1 MGRQSS
7 IDSHD
12 ITVKSE
18 DSCSKNSLP
27 DDRASSSNQS
37 IGSVKSS
44 VRNKVKY
51 EESILRMQEIMAR
64 RLERLT
70 QYATY
75 TDAVEEETEADDILQ
90 LLSNLQQTNN
100 QNEITIQNL
109 QRQLVDL
116 ATERDAVNKKS
127 HMLEK
132 NMARHRAKQERK
144 KFADICSKHIE
155 EAQVLKWKVEKLG
168 KRCKRTEA
176 ELKKRPGLE
185 QMLIDLENKCTR
197 MESGP
202 KKNTTKRVPAESTGT
217 NSTASSTETP
227 TGNLV
232 RDKSRDEDNEI
243 SSCIPE
249 LIDLSSSELKD
260 ETLMKSDLGN
270 NQEPYSLQDLQEEN
284 EALYESIEEAMQL
297 SHYVN
302 KKMEGFVQEHAQSV
316 NVYEHRLA
324 ALQTKLDNSN
334 KSNAEMSWE
343 LCS

>member
-1 MGRQSS
+1 
-7 IDSHD
+7 
-12 ITVKSE
+12 
-18 DSCSKNSLP
+18 
-27 DDRASSSNQS
+27 
-37 IGSVKSS
+37 
-44 VRNKVKY
+44 
-51 EESILRMQEIMAR
+51 MA
-64 RLERLT
+64 
-70 QYATY
+70 Q
-75 TDAVEEETEADDILQ
+75 
-90 LLSNLQQTNN
+90 
-100 QNEITIQNL
+100 
-109 QRQLVDL
+109 
-116 ATERDAVNKKS
+116 
-127 HMLEK
+127 
-132 NMARHRAKQERK
+132 HRAKHETELSQERK
-144 KFADICSKHIE
+144 KFADICSRHIE
-155 EAQVLKWKVEKLG
+155 EAQVLKWKVGKLG

-232 RDKSRDEDNEI
+232 RDKSCDEDNEI

-249 LIDLSSSELKD
+249 HIDLSSSELKD
-260 ETLMKSDLGN
+260 ETLMKSDLDN
-270 NQEPYSLQDLQEEN
+270 NQEPDSLQDLQEES

-302 KKMEGFVQEHAQSV
+302 KTMEGFVQEHAQSV

-324 ALQTKLDNSN
+324 ALQTKLDNAN

-343 LCS
+343 LCSWKKEVEVLTHGRGLPGCP